1 MGRRQRRRGRD
12 RGEAAGGGDDA
23 GGTSDYTDPE
33 GNVLTLRD
41 RLSWGT
47 LRKLRSIDSRPSA
60 SVEDRWHRREELLF
74 ERLTVSWTIAGLP
87 LEGQRELLG
96 RYRMADADTRAWVR
110 RTIDEHLRE
119 HQPEALD

>member
-33 GNVLTLRD
+33 GNVLPLRD

-74 ERLTVSWTIAGLP
+74 ERLAVRWTIAGLP
-87 LEGQRELLG
+87 LEGQRELLQ
-96 RYRMADADTRAWVR
+96 RFRAASPQERRWVR
-110 RTIDEHLRE
+110 DALRE
-119 HQPEALD
+119 HLAEN

>member
-12 RGEAAGGGDDA
+12 GGETGADPGT
-23 GGTSDYTDPE
+23 GTSDYADAD

-47 LRKLRSIDSRPSA
+47 LRKLRSIDASSSG

-74 ERLTVSWTIAGLP
+74 ERLTVRWTIAGLP
-87 LEGQRELLG
+87 LDGQRELLG
-96 RYRMADADTRAWVR
+96 RYRMADAEARAWVR